1 MASIIIADK
10 TRHYDGRYL
19 ETRALGGTESSVIQ
33 LARQLARRRHEV
45 TVYTNCDGPI
55 EHEGVRWKPLSETP
69 PTTCDVYI
77 AVHQPELLS
86 FVKRPKRRAIWVVWP
101 VNQLKH
107 YKKIWRV
114 WWYRPVPVLISL
126 HQARTYS
133 PFLPRRDPH
142 IVIPHGLPDDVR
154 GHPPLQHIPPRRAI
168 FTSRPTLN
176 LRELVEIWAARVFPR
191 VPEAVLDV
199 YGVHDLQPGQ
209 DPWRVWEGSHLPVGV
224 PSLVKRS
231 VQVHPSVSRKA
242 LIEAIRSSRV
252 LLYLGHKA
260 EAFCLAVAE
269 AQALGVPAVVGP
281 VAAVPERVIDGVTGF
296 HRADPQQFA
305 DAAVAILTDE
315 GLWRRQ
321 HEAALRQRQGISW
334 SEAAGRFE
342 AALLG
347 DRIPLYRSVL
357 QGDLR

>member
-10 TRHYDGRYL
+10 TRHYDGTYL
-19 ETRALGGTESSVIQ
+19 ETQPLGGTESSVIH
-33 LARQLARRRHEV
+33 LAQELARRRHEV

-69 PTTCDVYI
+69 PVTCELYI
-77 AVHQPELLS
+77 AVHQPELLD
-86 FVKRPKRRAIWVVWP
+86 FVRRPRRRAVWVVWP

-107 YKKIWRV
+107 YKKIWRA
-114 WWYRPVPVLISL
+114 WWYRPIPVLISL

-133 PFLPRRDPH
+133 PFLPHRDPH

-154 GHPPLQHIPPRRAI
+154 GHPPLQNVPPRRAI

-176 LRELVEIWAARVFPR
+176 LRELVEIWAARVLPR
-191 VPEAVLDV
+191 VPDAMIDI
-199 YGVHDLQPGQ
+199 YGVHNLQPGQ
-209 DPWRVWEGSHLPVGV
+209 DAWRAWEGSHLPTGV
-224 PSLVKRS
+224 PTQVQQS
-231 VQVHPSVSRKA
+231 VQVHPSVGRKA

-296 HRADPQQFA
+296 HRADADGFA
-305 DAAVAILTDE
+305 EAAISLLTDD

-321 HEAALRQRQGISW
+321 HEAALRDRQGISW

-357 QGDLR
+357 QRP

>member
-1 MASIIIADK
+1 MATIIIGDK
-10 TRHYDGRYL
+10 TLGYDGRDL
-19 ETRALGGTESSVIQ
+19 EKRPLGRTESSVIQ
-33 LARQLARRRHEV
+33 LARELARRRHDV
-45 TVYTNCDGPI
+45 TVYTNCDRPV

-69 PTTCDVYI
+69 PTTCNLYI
-77 AVHQPELLS
+77 AVHQPELLG
-86 FVKRPKRRAIWVVWP
+86 FVKRPERRAIWVIWP

-107 YKKIWRV
+107 YKKVWRS

-126 HQARTYS
+126 HQAHMYS

-154 GHPPLQHIPPRRAI
+154 GHPPLQNAPLRRAI
-168 FTSRPTLN
+168 FTSRPTLH
-176 LRELVEIWAARVFPR
+176 LRELVEIWAARVLPR
-191 VPEAVLDV
+191 VPDAALDV

-209 DPWRVWEGSHLPVGV
+209 DAWQTWQGSYLPAGV
-224 PSLVKRS
+224 PLQVKQS
-231 VQVHPSVSRKA
+231 VQVHTTVSRKA

-305 DAAVAILTDE
+305 EAAVAILTDD
-315 GLWRRQ
+315 GLWHRQ
-321 HEAALRQRQGISW
+321 HQAALRHRQGISW

-347 DRIPLYRSVL
+347 DRISFYRSVL
-357 QGDLR
+357 QCP

>member
-10 TRHYDGRYL
+10 TRHYDGTYL
-19 ETRALGGTESSVIQ
+19 ETRALGSTESSVIQ
-33 LARQLARRRHEV
+33 LARELARRRHEV
-45 TVYTNCDGPI
+45 TVYTHCDGPI
-55 EHEGVRWKPLSETP
+55 EHEGVLWKPLSGPRPES
-69 PTTCDVYI
+69 CHLYI
-77 AVHQPELLS
+77 ALHQPELLG
-86 FVKRPKRRAIWVVWP
+86 FVKRPQRRAISVIWP

-107 YKKIWRV
+107 YKKIWRA

-126 HQARTYS
+126 HQARMYS
-133 PFLPRRDPH
+133 PFLPHRDPH
-142 IVIPHGLPDDVR
+142 IVIPLGLPDDVR
-154 GHPPLQHIPPRRAI
+154 GHQPLKDVPTRRAI

-176 LRELVEIWAARVFPR
+176 LRELVEIWAARVLPR
-191 VPEAVLDV
+191 ASDAVLDV

-209 DPWRVWEGSHLPVGV
+209 DPWRAWEGSHLPADA
-224 PSLVKRS
+224 PTEVKQS
-231 VQVHPSVSRKA
+231 VQVHSSVSRKA

-260 EAFCLAVAE
+260 EAFCLSVAE

-281 VAAVPERVIDGVTGF
+281 VAAVPERVIDWVTGF
-296 HRADPQQFA
+296 HRGNADGFA
-305 DAAVAILTDE
+305 QAAISLLTDD

-321 HEAALRQRQGISW
+321 HEAALRDRQGISW

-357 QGDLR
+357 QRP